1 MAKKRK
7 VPQLVIQPRRG
18 ATGISTGANTLVYLD
33 GKRLGS
39 CYSVTY
45 ECDAKSIA
53 YVTLKMY
60 AQVTVKANVRLRK
73 TAKPTNLV
81 GAGKHLAIYT
91 LSNYSPRVIATG
103 VKHWYNGTWQRCKHG
118 FDRLRL
124 SFG

>member
-1 MAKKRK
+1 MAKKRH

-18 ATGISTGANTLVYLD
+18 ATGISTGANTLVTLD

-73 TAKPTNLV
+73 SARPTNLI
-81 GAGKHLAIYT
+81 AQGKHLAIYT
-91 LSNYSPRVIATG
+91 LSNHAPRVIATG
-103 VKHWYNGTWQRCKHG
+103 LVSWYNEAWQRCKRG